1 MKSNLKKFLILTS
14 LVMTMKALAQDSRS
28 SDVGISMGLIP
39 VYEISEASGCPQV
52 LAAPSIQW
60 FQYEYRQCD
69 TDSFIRYQKRND
81 VTEARLNQKLRDLCM
96 ENLMERNGCRVELKV
111 IDEHDYSRPVFNN
124 DLGEEE

>member
-111 IDEHDYSRPVFNN
+111 IDEHDYSRPVFNTEI
-124 DLGEEE
+124 GEEE